1 MKTPIIEDENSGLRN
16 KVIKGTTWNFFS
28 QICDQGLSLV
38 VTIILAR
45 ILYPSDFGIVALSV
59 VFVGLMELFQ
69 NLGMGSAI
77 IQKKNIGDDYLS
89 TSFWTGIFTGIC
101 IAVILIIISPFAAN
115 FYKKEILKYIIIVSS
130 AGFLVGPFTSIH
142 ITILTKKLDFRK
154 IAFIKISTKVI
165 SGIISVCLAL
175 SGSGIWSLV
184 LGSLVAQ
191 TLMTPIIWH
200 IVKWRPSLIFSRK
213 CFKDLFSFSSNIL
226 AFDFFNYFARNFDN
240 LIIGKILGAKSLG
253 YYSIAYNLMLKP
265 LQHISWAITRVLFPA
280 FSSIQDEKERV
291 RDIYIKVIRSISLI
305 TFPMMGGLM
314 VVSNEII
321 LTFYGPNWA
330 PVIILVQL
338 LCIVGAMQSIGTTVG
353 TIFTSQGRPDLLL
366 KTGLVSSVIDVL
378 AFIIGIRWSLNGLII
393 GYIIAT
399 VFTSILCQY
408 FANKLISLKLLSFF
422 RALAPAALCT
432 LFMISGLMLFKY
444 LNIKVLQMNIVM
456 TLILS
461 IVLGIIFYII
471 LLFSVFKIP
480 EVEEVMKWLKV
491 K

>member
-1 MKTPIIEDENSGLRN
+1 MKTSIIEDENNGLRN
-16 KVIKGTTWNFFS
+16 KVTKGTTWNFFS

-101 IAVILIIISPFAAN
+101 IAVILVIISPFAAN

-154 IAFIKISTKVI
+154 IAYIKISTKMI

-175 SGSGIWSLV
+175 SGSGVWSLV
-184 LGSLVAQ
+184 LGSLMAQ
-191 TLMTPIIWH
+191 ALMTPIIWY
-200 IVKWRPSLIFSRK
+200 IVGWRPSLIFSRK

-253 YYSIAYNLMLKP
+253 YYSLAYNLMLKP
-265 LQHISWAITRVLFPA
+265 LQYISWSITRVLFPA
-280 FSSIQDEKERV
+280 FSNIQEEKERV

-314 VVSNEII
+314 MVSNEVV
-321 LTFYGPNWA
+321 LTLYGSTWA

-338 LCIVGAMQSIGTTVG
+338 LCVVGAMQSIGTTVG
-353 TIFTSQGRPDLLL
+353 TIYNSQGRPDLLL
-366 KTGLVSSVIDVL
+366 KTGLVSSAIDVIS
-378 AFIIGIRWSLNGLII
+378 FIIGIKWGLNGLIS

-399 VFTSILCQY
+399 VLTTILCQY
-408 FANKLISLKLLSFF
+408 FANRLISLKMLTFLK
-422 RALAPAALCT
+422 ALVPAALCS
-432 LFMISGLMLFKY
+432 LFMISGLILFKY
-444 LNIKVLQMNIVM
+444 LNFTVFQLSVVP

-461 IVLGIIFYII
+461 IVLGMVFYTVLLLSIF
-471 LLFSVFKIP
+471 KTP
-480 EVEEVMKWLKV
+480 EVEEVV
-491 K
+491 KLLRKK